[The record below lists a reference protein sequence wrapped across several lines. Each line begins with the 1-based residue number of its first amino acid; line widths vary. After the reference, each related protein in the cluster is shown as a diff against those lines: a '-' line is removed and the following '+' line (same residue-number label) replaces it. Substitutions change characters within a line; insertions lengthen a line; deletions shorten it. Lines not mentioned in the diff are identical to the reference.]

1 MEPRWQLKR
10 PIIRRDRAF
19 NADLPAS
26 HCPRIGELVVSSG
39 EDEGEQPASPHVTF
53 VYPEVV
59 GEFVYLRDDLRE
71 RLEAT
76 RARLVTAGA
85 DPDDLVDIEV
95 LLEHTPLGEV
105 PMVYE
110 LRTSGMACVRRYHAS
125 LAGGAMTH
133 CATLSEVSRRAFST
147 LSQAE
152 PVHFPCRVNPSFSA

>member
-1 MEPRWQLKR
+1 
-10 PIIRRDRAF
+10 
-19 NADLPAS
+19 
-26 HCPRIGELVVSSG
+26 VVSNG
-39 EDEGEQPASPHVTF
+39 EDEVEQPASPHVTF

-76 RARLVTAGA
+76 RARLVAAGA

-110 LRTSGMACVRRYHAS
+110 LRTSGMACGPVSHRLWVGFD
-125 LAGGAMTH
+125 LA
-133 CATLSEVSRRAFST
+133 
-147 LSQAE
+147 
-152 PVHFPCRVNPSFSA
+152 

>member
-1 MEPRWQLKR
+1 M
-10 PIIRRDRAF
+10 
-19 NADLPAS
+19 
-26 HCPRIGELVVSSG
+26 VSSG
-39 EDEGEQPASPHVTF
+39 EDEVEQPASPHVTF

-76 RARLVTAGA
+76 RARLVDAGA

-110 LRTSGMACVRRYHAS
+110 LHTSGMAC
-125 LAGGAMTH
+125 GP
-133 CATLSEVSRRAFST
+133 VSHRLWVGFD
-147 LSQAE
+147 L
-152 PVHFPCRVNPSFSA
+152 V

>member
-1 MEPRWQLKR
+1 MS
-10 PIIRRDRAF
+10 
-19 NADLPAS
+19 N
-26 HCPRIGELVVSSG
+26 G
-39 EDEGEQPASPHVTF
+39 EDEVEQPASPHVTF

-76 RARLVTAGA
+76 RARLVAAGA

-110 LRTSGMACVRRYHAS
+110 LRTSGMACGPVSSRLWVGFD
-125 LAGGAMTH
+125 LA
-133 CATLSEVSRRAFST
+133 
-147 LSQAE
+147 
-152 PVHFPCRVNPSFSA
+152 

>member
-1 MEPRWQLKR
+1 LLSDPGWLNFRPSPPSKFLTARWSPAMSSSLTPR
-10 PIIRRDRAF
+10 PIIRLDWPF
-19 NADLPAS
+19 NADPPELY
-26 HCPRIGELVVSSG
+26 CPRTGELVVSNG
-39 EDEGEQPASPHVTF
+39 EDEVEQPASPHVTF

-76 RARLVTAGA
+76 CARLVAAGA

-110 LRTSGMACVRRYHAS
+110 LRTSGMACGPVSHRLWVGFD
-125 LAGGAMTH
+125 LAD
-133 CATLSEVSRRAFST
+133 
-147 LSQAE
+147 
-152 PVHFPCRVNPSFSA
+152 

>member
-1 MEPRWQLKR
+1 MDTLAGASPRTPPPPPG
-10 PIIRRDRAF
+10 PIIRLDWPF
-19 NADLPAS
+19 NADPPELY
-26 HCPRIGELVVSSG
+26 CPRTGELVVSNG
-39 EDEGEQPASPHVTF
+39 EDEVKQPASPHVTF

-76 RARLVTAGA
+76 RARLVAAGA

-110 LRTSGMACVRRYHAS
+110 LRTSGMACGPVSSRLWVGFD
-125 LAGGAMTH
+125 LA
-133 CATLSEVSRRAFST
+133 
-147 LSQAE
+147 
-152 PVHFPCRVNPSFSA
+152 

>member
-1 MEPRWQLKR
+1 
-10 PIIRRDRAF
+10 
-19 NADLPAS
+19 
-26 HCPRIGELVVSSG
+26 VVSNG
-39 EDEGEQPASPHVTF
+39 EDEVEQPASPHVTF

-76 RARLVTAGA
+76 RARLVAAGA

-110 LRTSGMACVRRYHAS
+110 LRTSGMACGPVSHRLWVGFD
-125 LAGGAMTH
+125 LAD
-133 CATLSEVSRRAFST
+133 
-147 LSQAE
+147 
-152 PVHFPCRVNPSFSA
+152 